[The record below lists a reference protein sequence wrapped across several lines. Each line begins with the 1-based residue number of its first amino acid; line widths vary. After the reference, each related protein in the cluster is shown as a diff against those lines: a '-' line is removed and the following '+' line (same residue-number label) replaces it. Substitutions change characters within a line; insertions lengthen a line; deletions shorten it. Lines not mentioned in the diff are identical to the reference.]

1 MRIYEL
7 GVILK
12 PDLPEQTAQEALDHI
27 RTVVESGGGSVDK
40 VDDWGKRPLAYR
52 VRGFWTGHYVF
63 IRYSTAADDGLNK
76 ELVRRLRVAEDVI
89 KFLNVRI
96 DEDLRKLAKA
106 KARRA
111 KRSAS
116 AALRRSR
123 PGSGRARPKQPAN
136 WRIAMAESQETKP
149 ARPAGPAGPR
159 FGGRGPR
166 RQGRRYYRRRKVDY
180 FSVNRIDYIDY
191 KDVDTLKQFVGD
203 RARSIPAA
211 TQG

>member
-12 PDLPEQTAQEALDHI
+12 PDLPDQTAQEALDHI

-111 KRSAS
+111 KRQPILDAK
-116 AALRRSR
+116 AAARAAEAARGGR
-123 PGSGRARPKQPAN
+123 PGRPGRPGAPA
-136 WRIAMAESQETKP
+136 
-149 ARPAGPAGPR
+149 
-159 FGGRGPR
+159 FGRGPGGPGRSSR
-166 RQGRRYYRRRKVDY
+166 RIG
-180 FSVNRIDYIDY
+180 
-191 KDVDTLKQFVGD
+191 G
-203 RARSIPAA
+203 
-211 TQG
+211 